1 MSREFAQF
9 WDELEPVV
17 SCNWTTMVKRLI
29 IAGKG
34 ISIFSKI
41 AFIEELQR
49 GDVVWRPL
57 DVPELNALQG
67 RHPGPEP
74 PCPAACHPDLRR
86 AAGAPAQAARG
97 RGRDAVNRS
106 RPRSFTRE
114 TCGKFDEDSDL
125 HDNLI
130 AGEWKKAASYSPNI
144 NPSNLADVIGR
155 IRAGRRRPCRCG
167 RRRRHRRLPGLVAPA
182 ASRRAAT
189 RSTRSA
195 PRSWRARRARHPAG
209 A

>member
-57 DVPELNALQG
+57 DIPELNALKVGVLIPSHRVLPHVTQTFV
-67 RHPGPEP
+67 
-74 PCPAACHPDLRR
+74 
-86 AAGAPAQAARG
+86 ARLV
-97 RGRDAVNRS
+97 RQLKQLEAV
-106 RPRSFTRE
+106 
-114 TCGKFDEDSDL
+114 
-125 HDNLI
+125 
-130 AGEWKKAASYSPNI
+130 
-144 NPSNLADVIGR
+144 
-155 IRAGRRRPCRCG
+155 
-167 RRRRHRRLPGLVAPA
+167 
-182 ASRRAAT
+182 AAT
-189 RSTRSA
+189 L
-195 PRSWRARRARHPAG
+195 
-209 A
+209 